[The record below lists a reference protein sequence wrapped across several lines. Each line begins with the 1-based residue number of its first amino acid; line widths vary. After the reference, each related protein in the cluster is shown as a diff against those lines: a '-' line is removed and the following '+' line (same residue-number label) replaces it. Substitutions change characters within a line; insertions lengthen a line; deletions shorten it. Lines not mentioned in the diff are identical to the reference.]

1 MTGRQDIVVSDD
13 QIQVVVNRQ
22 NSQRPQQLYRNL
34 QRLGIRNVHFIP
46 LLEHDRNGMLT
57 EDSLCSADWGRFL
70 NSVFDIW
77 VREDIQRISVRLFD
91 ETLQQW
97 CGGRNGA
104 ESPDKAPLSAECQK
118 CSLLRFCGGGCPE
131 HRDSQGKNRLC
142 EGYQTFFN
150 YSSPHMRVMRDLL
163 KQHRSPEELMAM
175 LR

>member
-97 CGGRNGA
+97 CG
-104 ESPDKAPLSAECQK
+104 
-118 CSLLRFCGGGCPE
+118 
-131 HRDSQGKNRLC
+131 KNQLC

>member
-1 MTGRQDIVVSDD
+1 MTGRQDIVVSND

-22 NSQRPQQLYRNL
+22 NSQRPQQMYRNL

-46 LLEHDRNGMLT
+46 LLEHDRNGSLT
-57 EDSLCSADWGRFL
+57 ADSLCSADWGRFL

-97 CGGRNGA
+97 CSGGNGA
-104 ESPDKAPLSAECQK
+104 KAPDTAQLSAECQK

-131 HRDSQGKNRLC
+131 HRDSQGKNQLC

>member
-1 MTGRQDIVVSDD
+1 MTGRQDIVVSND
-13 QIQVVVNRQ
+13 QIQVIVNRQ

-104 ESPDKAPLSAECQK
+104 EAPDMAQLSAECQK
-118 CSLLRFCGGGCPE
+118 CSLLRFCGGGCLSIGIA
-131 HRDSQGKNRLC
+131 RGKISFAKAIRPFLTTPRRIC
-142 EGYQTFFN
+142 G
-150 YSSPHMRVMRDLL
+150 
-163 KQHRSPEELMAM
+163 
-175 LR
+175 

>member
-97 CGGRNGA
+97 CGGRNGVEA
-104 ESPDKAPLSAECQK
+104 PDKAPLSAECQK
-118 CSLLRFCGGGCPE
+118 CS
-131 HRDSQGKNRLC
+131 
-142 EGYQTFFN
+142 
-150 YSSPHMRVMRDLL
+150 
-163 KQHRSPEELMAM
+163 
-175 LR
+175 

>member
-1 MTGRQDIVVSDD
+1 MAVILWRYTLSRNLMDVAHSDFSETHVMRDKFFDLPRGVVARNPVCCYPYSPTYCIYREFYMTGRQDIVVSDD

-77 VREDIQRISVRLFD
+77 VREDIQRISVRLF
-91 ETLQQW
+91 
-97 CGGRNGA
+97 
-104 ESPDKAPLSAECQK
+104 
-118 CSLLRFCGGGCPE
+118 
-131 HRDSQGKNRLC
+131 
-142 EGYQTFFN
+142 
-150 YSSPHMRVMRDLL
+150 
-163 KQHRSPEELMAM
+163 
-175 LR
+175 

>member
-1 MTGRQDIVVSDD
+1 MFS
-13 QIQVVVNRQ
+13 
-22 NSQRPQQLYRNL
+22 
-34 QRLGIRNVHFIP
+34 RL
-46 LLEHDRNGMLT
+46 
-57 EDSLCSADWGRFL
+57 GRFL

-104 ESPDKAPLSAECQK
+104 EAPDKAPLSAECQK

-131 HRDSQGKNRLC
+131 HRDSGEKSALRGLPDL
-142 EGYQTFFN
+142 FN

>member
-104 ESPDKAPLSAECQK
+104 EAPDKVPL
-118 CSLLRFCGGGCPE
+118 
-131 HRDSQGKNRLC
+131 NR
-142 EGYQTFFN
+142 
-150 YSSPHMRVMRDLL
+150 
-163 KQHRSPEELMAM
+163 
-175 LR
+175 

>member
-1 MTGRQDIVVSDD
+1 MTGRQDIVVSND

-22 NSQRPQQLYRNL
+22 NSRQPQQLYRNL

-46 LLEHDRNGMLT
+46 LLEYDRNGNLT

-77 VREDIQRISVRLFD
+77 VREDIQRISVRIFD

-97 CGGRNGA
+97 CGGKN
-104 ESPDKAPLSAECQK
+104 SVDAPPGAECQT
-118 CSLLRFCGGGCPE
+118 CFLLRFCRGGCPE

-142 EGYQTFFN
+142 EGYQAFFN

-163 KQHRSPEELMAM
+163 KQHRSPAELMAM

>member
-1 MTGRQDIVVSDD
+1 MTGRQDIVVNND
-13 QIQVVVNRQ
+13 QIQVIVNRQ

-104 ESPDKAPLSAECQK
+104 EAPDLAQA
-118 CSLLRFCGGGCPE
+118 
-131 HRDSQGKNRLC
+131 
-142 EGYQTFFN
+142 
-150 YSSPHMRVMRDLL
+150 
-163 KQHRSPEELMAM
+163 
-175 LR
+175 

>member
-1 MTGRQDIVVSDD
+1 MTGRQDIVVRDD

-97 CGGRNGA
+97 CGG
-104 ESPDKAPLSAECQK
+104 
-118 CSLLRFCGGGCPE
+118 GCPE
-131 HRDSQGKNRLC
+131 HRDSQGKNQLC

>member
-97 CGGRNGA
+97 CGG
-104 ESPDKAPLSAECQK
+104 
-118 CSLLRFCGGGCPE
+118 GCPE

>member
-77 VREDIQRISVRLFD
+77 VREDIQCISVRLFD

-97 CGGRNGA
+97 CGGMNGA
-104 ESPDKAPLSAECQK
+104 EAPDKAPLSAECQK

-131 HRDSQGKNRLC
+131 HRDSQGKNQLC

>member
-97 CGGRNGA
+97 CGGR
-104 ESPDKAPLSAECQK
+104 
-118 CSLLRFCGGGCPE
+118 CPE
-131 HRDSQGKNRLC
+131 HRDSQGKNQLC